1 MIVGQKKFLPG
12 LASLILFALSCTG
25 FARDAEPVV
34 QGKWFMELRVREV
47 PGLVLK
53 QRDIT
58 IFVGAREADGTYRV
72 LTHFT
77 TDAVS
82 EIEGAVGRPE
92 CAGKK
97 ECTYDGGSEGIG
109 TLRGNKFYVDW
120 LDEGWIDDVFTIT
133 GDRMYGDDG
142 NGPLDFTRLD

>member
-97 ECTYDGGSEGIG
+97 KNALMTVAPKAS
-109 TLRGNKFYVDW
+109 
-120 LDEGWIDDVFTIT
+120 
-133 GDRMYGDDG
+133 
-142 NGPLDFTRLD
+142 GP